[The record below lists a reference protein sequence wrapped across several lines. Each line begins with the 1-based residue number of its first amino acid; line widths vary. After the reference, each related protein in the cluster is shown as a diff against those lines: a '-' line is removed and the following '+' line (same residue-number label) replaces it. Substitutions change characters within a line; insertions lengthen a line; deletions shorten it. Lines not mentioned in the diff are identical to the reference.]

1 MYLYHYIVMN
11 KMTDKKIKTTI
22 NISEILWK
30 KFSIKVIQVE
40 GGRMNSAVI
49 SDLIRKYI
57 NGEIILGKS

>member
-1 MYLYHYIVMN
+1 MN